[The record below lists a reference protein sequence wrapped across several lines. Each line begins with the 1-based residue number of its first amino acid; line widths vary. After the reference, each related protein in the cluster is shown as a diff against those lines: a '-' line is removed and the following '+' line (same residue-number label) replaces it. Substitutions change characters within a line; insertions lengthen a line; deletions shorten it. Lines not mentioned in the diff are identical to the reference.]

1 MTAAAFEATFSD
13 FKIIRGR
20 KVAQVVLEVPLEAAD
35 TALRVLG
42 GVPRPDAEC
51 WVAVARLQRSGAQ
64 AHEPGNAPPA
74 GGTEGR
80 SRPERVPFREK
91 PASVRAA
98 LMCRDFTF
106 QTWVGEQKRQ
116 PGQSETDCA
125 NWLRDKCGVFSR
137 ATFDTDRDARAR
149 FELLENQF
157 LADTGRVA
165 APERR

>member
-80 SRPERVPFREK
+80 SRPERVPDMGWRAE
-91 PASVRAA
+91 AATGAVRDGLRQLATGQMRGV
-98 LMCRDFTF
+98 LPRHLRHG
-106 QTWVGEQKRQ
+106 QGRKGEI
-116 PGQSETDCA
+116 
-125 NWLRDKCGVFSR
+125 
-137 ATFDTDRDARAR
+137 
-149 FELLENQF
+149 
-157 LADTGRVA
+157 
-165 APERR
+165 